1 MDNKRSMT
9 IALAVVAIIGLG
21 SLTLGNQ
28 GLPVAAEAAKDA
40 KHEHTEEDGH
50 ADEKGHAEN
59 DSHSDGKADEKGH
72 ADEAHGEESHGDEEH
87 GEKGHG
93 AEASGGGHEE
103 SGDSHAEEGKLELNA
118 EQIKS
123 AGIELT
129 VAAPR
134 SMSTSVTFPGEIR
147 FDEDRTTHVVPRV
160 GGIVEEVKVD
170 LGQSVKKG
178 QVLAVIASQQI
189 SDQRSELNAAQRRL
203 ELARLT
209 MQREKKLWEDKISA
223 EQDYL
228 LARQAYQE
236 ADISYANGRQKLS
249 AIGASLKSSAG
260 NRYELIAPFD
270 SVVVEKHLAI
280 GEVVNDTTSAFTLS
294 DLSRV
299 WATFGVAPKDL
310 NKVVVGRAVTVSAP
324 DLNAQV
330 EGRISY
336 VGNLLGEQT
345 RAAAVRVVLA
355 NPEGAWR
362 PGLFVSV
369 DVTAD
374 KANAA
379 VSLPESAI
387 QSVEDQTS
395 VFVRNSG
402 GFEVRP
408 VKVGRRDGGYVEIV
422 QGLTAGTQV
431 AAAGSFILKSE
442 LGKGSA
448 EHSH

>member
-28 GLPVAAEAAKDA
+28 GLPVAAEAVKNA
-40 KHEHTEEDGH
+40 KHEHSEEEGH

-59 DSHSDGKADEKGH
+59 DSHSDGKADAKGH
-72 ADEAHGEESHGDEEH
+72 ADEEHGEESHGDEEH

-93 AEASGGGHEE
+93 AEGAE
-103 SGDSHAEEGKLELNA
+103 DSHEEGKLELSA

-123 AGIELT
+123 AGIELA

-170 LGQSVKKG
+170 LGQAVKKG

-189 SDQRSELNAAQRRL
+189 SDQRAELNAAQRRL

-270 SVVVEKHLAI
+270 SMVVEKHLAI

-387 QSVEDQTS
+387 QSVEDKPS
-395 VFVRNSG
+395 VFVRNAE
-402 GFEVRP
+402 GFELRP
-408 VKVGRRDGGYVEIV
+408 VKVGRRDGGYVEIL

>member
-9 IALAVVAIIGLG
+9 TALAVVAIIGLG

-28 GLPVAAEAAKDA
+28 GLPSAAEPKPTSNEAKA
-40 KHEHTEEDGH
+40 SSHAHSEEEDH
-50 ADEKGHAEN
+50 ADESG
-59 DSHSDGKADEKGH
+59 
-72 ADEAHGEESHGDEEH
+72 HGDEKEHADKDDHGDEAH

-93 AEASGGGHEE
+93 GEASGE
-103 SGDSHAEEGKLELNA
+103 SHAEEGKLELSA
-118 EQIKS
+118 EQIS
-123 AGIELT
+123 AAGIELA

-134 SMSTSVTFPGEIR
+134 TMSTSVTFPGEIR

-170 LGQSVKKG
+170 LGQAVKKG

-236 ADISYANGRQKLS
+236 AEISFANGRQKLS
-249 AIGASLKSSAG
+249 AIGASLKPSAG

-270 SVVVEKHLAI
+270 SVVIEKHLAI
-280 GEVVNDTTSAFTLS
+280 GEVVNESSTAFTLS

-324 DLNAQV
+324 DLNAHV

-336 VGNLLGEQT
+336 VGSLLGEQT

-374 KANAA
+374 KASAA

-387 QSVEDQTS
+387 QSIEDQTS
-395 VFVRNSG
+395 VFVRNAE
-402 GFEVRP
+402 GFELRP

-422 QGLTAGTQV
+422 QGLAVGTQV

>member
-9 IALAVVAIIGLG
+9 IALAMVAIIGLG

-28 GLPVAAEAAKDA
+28 GLPVAAEAVKNA
-40 KHEHTEEDGH
+40 KHEHSEEEGH
-50 ADEKGHAEN
+50 ADEKGHAKN
-59 DSHSDGKADEKGH
+59 DSHSDGKADAKGH
-72 ADEAHGEESHGDEEH
+72 ADEEHGEESHGDEEH

-93 AEASGGGHEE
+93 AEGAE
-103 SGDSHAEEGKLELNA
+103 DSHEEEGKLELSA

-123 AGIELT
+123 AGIELA

-170 LGQSVKKG
+170 LGQAVKKG

-189 SDQRSELNAAQRRL
+189 SDQRAELNAAQRRL

-270 SVVVEKHLAI
+270 SMVVEKHLAI

-387 QSVEDQTS
+387 QSVEDKPS
-395 VFVRNSG
+395 VFVRNAE
-402 GFEVRP
+402 GFELRP
-408 VKVGRRDGGYVEIV
+408 VKVGRRDGGYVEIL

>member
-9 IALAVVAIIGLG
+9 TALAVVAIIGLG

-28 GLPVAAEAAKDA
+28 GFPSAAEPKPTSNEAKA
-40 KHEHTEEDGH
+40 SSHAHSEEEGH
-50 ADEKGHAEN
+50 ADESGH
-59 DSHSDGKADEKGH
+59 GDEKEH
-72 ADEAHGEESHGDEEH
+72 ADKDDHGDEAHGEKSHG
-87 GEKGHG
+87 G
-93 AEASGGGHEE
+93 EASGE
-103 SGDSHAEEGKLELNA
+103 SHAEEGKLELSA
-118 EQIKS
+118 EQIS
-123 AGIELT
+123 AAGIELA
-129 VAAPR
+129 VAASR
-134 SMSTSVTFPGEIR
+134 AMSTSVTFPGEIR

-170 LGQSVKKG
+170 LGQAVKKG

-203 ELARLT
+203 ELARLI

-236 ADISYANGRQKLS
+236 AEISFANGRQKLS
-249 AIGASLKSSAG
+249 AIGASLKPSAG

-270 SVVVEKHLAI
+270 SVVIEKHLAI
-280 GEVVNDTTSAFTLS
+280 GEVVNESSTAFTLS

-324 DLNAQV
+324 DLNAHV

-336 VGNLLGEQT
+336 VGSLLGEQT

-374 KANAA
+374 KASAA

-387 QSVEDQTS
+387 QSIEDQTS
-395 VFVRNSG
+395 VFVRNAE
-402 GFEVRP
+402 GFELRP

-422 QGLTAGTQV
+422 QGLAVGTQV

>member
-9 IALAVVAIIGLG
+9 LALAVVAIIGLG

-28 GLPVAAEAAKDA
+28 GLPVAAEAVKNA
-40 KHEHTEEDGH
+40 KHEHSEEEGH
-50 ADEKGHAEN
+50 ADEKGHAKN
-59 DSHSDGKADEKGH
+59 DSHSDGKADAKGH
-72 ADEAHGEESHGDEEH
+72 ADEEHGEESHGDEEH

-93 AEASGGGHEE
+93 AEGAE
-103 SGDSHAEEGKLELNA
+103 DSHEEEGKLELSA

-123 AGIELT
+123 AGIELA

-170 LGQSVKKG
+170 LGQAVKKG

-189 SDQRSELNAAQRRL
+189 SDQRAELNAAQRRL

-270 SVVVEKHLAI
+270 SMVVEKHLAI

-387 QSVEDQTS
+387 QSVEDKPS
-395 VFVRNSG
+395 VFVRNAE
-402 GFEVRP
+402 GFELRP
-408 VKVGRRDGGYVEIV
+408 VKVGRRDGGYVEIL

>member
-1 MDNKRSMT
+1 MENKRSMT
-9 IALAVVAIIGLG
+9 TALAVVAIIGLG
-21 SLTLGNQ
+21 SVTLGNQ
-28 GLPVAAEAAKDA
+28 GFPSATESKPASEERGKEAQ
-40 KHEHTEEDGH
+40 HEHSTEEGHAAEDGH
-50 ADEKGHAEN
+50 GDEKKHA
-59 DSHSDGKADEKGH
+59 DKDDH
-72 ADEAHGEESHGDEEH
+72 ADEAHD
-87 GEKGHG
+87 EKGHG
-93 AEASGGGHEE
+93 AEASGE
-103 SGDSHAEEGKLELNA
+103 SHAEEGALELSA
-118 EQIKS
+118 EQIS
-123 AGIELT
+123 AAGIEL
-129 VAAPR
+129 VVSAPR
-134 SMSTSVTFPGEIR
+134 PMSTSVTFPGEIR

-160 GGIVEEVKVD
+160 SGIVEEVKVD

-209 MQREKKLWEDKISA
+209 LQREKKLWEDKISA

-236 ADISYANGRQKLS
+236 ADINFANGRQKLS
-249 AIGASLKSSAG
+249 AIGASLKPSAG

-270 SVVVEKHLAI
+270 SVVIEKHLAI
-280 GEVVNDTTSAFTLS
+280 GEVVNETSTAFTLS

-310 NKVVVGRAVTVSAP
+310 NKVVVGRSVTVSAP
-324 DLNAQV
+324 DLNAHV

-336 VGNLLGEQT
+336 VGSLLGEQT

-374 KANAA
+374 QANAA

-387 QSVEDQTS
+387 QSVEDKTS
-395 VFVRNSG
+395 VFVRNAE
-402 GFEVRP
+402 GFELRP
-408 VKVGRRDGGYVEIV
+408 VKVGRRDAGYVEIV
-422 QGLTAGTQV
+422 QGLAAGTQV